1 MNDKILP
8 QLLDVARKLGVDGN
22 KALSMT
28 LQLLCWWKLSKE
40 QLIPEGMRFEA
51 LVEQGVTA
59 QLNALRSSE
68 ASARHPFIEE
78 WAWQNLADTPDISP
92 LIQKIRVMVAQGL
105 FDSLVLDDAAIL
117 WLSESRIDANC
128 YPLSLCDLLIAL
140 AHINNQKRVYI
151 PWEMT
156 GQIAARAIRSG
167 ARVWVESQEPFFVSQ
182 VLNLTSFTGWEM
194 HHTDPISAP
203 RAIQQGRLIQ
213 FDAAVCV
220 PPMIRNYNHRAYEND
235 LWERFVEKTTSST
248 VLQIRHL
255 LAQTHGR
262 IVVLVPNSLLFGKG
276 AEKLLR
282 EDLIKHGQLQAVI
295 ALPEGLLNS
304 SVLASVLILNS
315 DKRSN
320 TVRFVDANN
329 EMFREPAARK
339 RSEITSIPE
348 LVHLI
353 EDETISSMAVNVTE
367 TEIAANDFSLE
378 VGRYVLDES
387 ALKLRAALARYETRK
402 IGDFFEI
409 IRPRQHSTASSGAK
423 VLEVL
428 AQDIPQFGYIQGGS
442 KESLFEL
449 GSPKSDS
456 YFIRSNDI
464 LMTFKGVVGK
474 AGIAGPVPTPGKNG
488 WVAGQSLV
496 VLRSRLPEFY
506 PPEKLLI
513 YLRSPIGQGVL
524 SRLAVSASIPSIQL
538 SALKDMEIPIAP
550 LQEMQQMV
558 HVFHKE
564 AKIQTEIEQLR
575 IQQAELTKEFWS
587 LQ

>member
-8 QLLDVARKLGVDGN
+8 QLLDVARTLGTDGN
-22 KALSMT
+22 KALSIT

-40 QLIPEGMRFEA
+40 QLIPEEIRFES

-59 QLNALRSSE
+59 QLNALRRSE

-78 WAWQNLADTPDISP
+78 WAWQNLGDTPDISP
-92 LIQKIRVMVAQGL
+92 LIQKIREMAAQGL
-105 FDSLVLDDAAIL
+105 LDALQLDDAAIL
-117 WLSESRIDANC
+117 WLNELRLDANC
-128 YPLSLCDLLIAL
+128 YPPSLCDLLIAL
-140 AHINNQKRVYI
+140 THINSQKRVYI
-151 PWEMT
+151 PWETT

-167 ARVWVESQEPFFVSQ
+167 ATVWVESQEPFFVSQ
-182 VLNLTSFTGWEM
+182 VLNLTKFTGWEI

-203 RAIQQGRLIQ
+203 RAIQHGKLIQ

-220 PPMIRNYNHRAYEND
+220 PPLVRNYNQRAFESD
-235 LWERFVEKTTSST
+235 LWERFIEKTTTST

-255 LAQTHGR
+255 LAQTRGR
-262 IVVLVPNSLLFGKG
+262 IVVLVPNSVLFGKG

-282 EDLIKHGQLQAVI
+282 EDLIRHGQIQTVI
-295 ALPEGLLNS
+295 TPPEGLLNS
-304 SVLASVLILNS
+304 SVLVSVLILNT
-315 DKRSN
+315 DIRSN
-320 TVRFVDANN
+320 TIRFVDANHK
-329 EMFREPAARK
+329 MFREQAARK
-339 RSEITSIPE
+339 RCEITNIPE
-348 LVHLI
+348 LVRLI
-353 EDETISSMAVNVTE
+353 EDKTTSAMTAQVAEA
-367 TEIAANDFSLE
+367 EIAANDFSLE
-378 VGRYVLDES
+378 VSRYVLDES
-387 ALKLRAALARYETRK
+387 ALQLRDALARYETRK
-402 IGDFFEI
+402 LGEFFEI
-409 IRPRQHSTASSGAK
+409 IRPRQHATASSGAK

-456 YFIRSNDI
+456 YFIRTGDI

-474 AGIAGPVPTPGKNG
+474 AGIAGPVPTPGENG
-488 WVAGQSLV
+488 WLAGQSLV

-506 PPEKLLI
+506 PPEMLLI

-524 SRLAVSASIPSIQL
+524 SRMAVSASIPSIQL
-538 SALKDMEIPIAP
+538 SALKDMEIPVAP
-550 LQEMQQMV
+550 LKEMQQMA

-564 AKIQTEIEQLR
+564 AKIQMEIEQLR